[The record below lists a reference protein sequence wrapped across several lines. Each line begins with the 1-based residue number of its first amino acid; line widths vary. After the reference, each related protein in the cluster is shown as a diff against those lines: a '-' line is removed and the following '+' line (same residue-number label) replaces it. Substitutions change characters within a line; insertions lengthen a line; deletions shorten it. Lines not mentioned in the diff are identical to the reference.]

1 MAEKIE
7 LQIVADNADY
17 IQKTKQVEEATKSM
31 QRSVQGGDRRSK
43 GLIEEQI
50 EALKKLEKQRLKT
63 NDEKQLIKLNQRIAE
78 GNKNLKEFYNTGLKV
93 EETTK
98 KQAKSTN
105 ELWNGVKK
113 LAAAYLTVNGA
124 IKIFKAVMAS
134 TQTTGDFLKREITGL
149 KFALDE
155 LWRSIAT
162 GKTSLKDL
170 ANGLKEARQAGREY
184 ADEQDY
190 ISDRQRELTLRE
202 GERKVQLAELAKIY
216 RNTGLAYSERAAAAE
231 EYIAKTKE
239 GETEAIELAE
249 LRLESELKRTRQ
261 IMGIR
266 SDASEEEI
274 KAANEEIKL
283 NLQRNKVF
291 KENEEAINRYRTAV
305 ANLAAEEA
313 KRAEVSISPEGVAMP
328 TSGGPDATLVKLY
341 KDQIAGTSEE
351 IIKLSDELENWNLVV
366 DDQRGR
372 IADAMNEIQNKRAEA
387 VTSTIRA
394 NIAIEMA
401 NTELE
406 KAEKK
411 TDDERLK
418 NLQKFVEETAKLR
431 DQYEQDQIEQL
442 SGVERIRAEQEYEIR
457 QIQLLEDHLRTIG
470 DLTEEHYRYLDGL
483 RASANLRAERAVR
496 TEQQDEINYWNDFY
510 DKALGERMK
519 FYDFREELDLKTAE
533 LAGELSGQ
541 KELEIQRK
549 WLAARLELIKNSKDP
564 ELQARA
570 EIMEADL
577 ALLDKQIQ
585 GSAAGKSIW
594 DKFGFTDEEA
604 DLTKQ
609 NLQSVFDTT
618 TQILDEIFAARVQD
632 AQRTRELL
640 DTQIAESQQALNTEV
655 ELAKLGYANNVDA
668 KRKELEALKTQRE
681 KALKEEEKALKA
693 QRAMDTAM
701 QVTSLI
707 TATAN
712 IIKGYSKLPVIGQ
725 VLAIAAI
732 ASMFAAFAAAK
743 VQAASAAKLAEGG
756 TGTDTGMIKGRTHQQ
771 GGERFLDHVEVERGE
786 MWGVLS
792 KRATAKYGK
801 QFNQI
806 VTSFNKDQIPVAQ
819 MSDVHNNILVDVSQ
833 TNERLD
839 RVQNE
844 LKKLNNHFGT
854 QSEVIETSTVR
865 IIKRGNKT
873 RIIRK

>member
-7 LQIVADNADY
+7 LQIVADNSNY
-17 IQKTKQVEEATKSM
+17 IQATKQVEQSTQSM
-31 QRSVQGGDRRSK
+31 QDKVLESQKSQKIVIDQTSD
-43 GLIEEQI
+43 
-50 EALKKLEKQRLKT
+50 AYKKLEKEKKKAFDTKPIDDQTKKTGEAADALQNMGGAAGGAVGKVRSLGAAFKALLANPIAIAIAAILAALSALVKIIKSTDKGTTELAARFAQFKTILDVLRQRVLNFSHAIGNLFKGNWKQAGEDMKSTFSGIGAEMRATTRAAYNYIYALDAIEDSET
-63 NDEKQLIKLNQRIAE
+63 NYISTAAENRKKIAE
-78 GNKNLKEFYNTGLKV
+78 LEYTAADR
-93 EETTK
+93 T
-98 KQAKSTN
+98 KSTN
-105 ELWNGVKK
+105 ERKKALQEAISIGEAELTYRKSQAQKLLTERIKNAVKGK
-113 LAAAYLTVNGA
+113 NIDEAELLAY
-124 IKIFKAVMAS
+124 IKM
-134 TQTTGDFLKREITGL
+134 T
-149 KFALDE
+149 
-155 LWRSIAT
+155 
-162 GKTSLKDL
+162 
-170 ANGLKEARQAGREY
+170 
-184 ADEQDY
+184 DEQRAQADSTLEDFRNRNEPIVKELEETY
-190 ISDRQRELTLRE
+190 ASWLDLSTRFFDENKRNQSRLSGLLEEGARERE
-202 GERKVQLAELAKIY
+202 E
-216 RNTGLAYSERAAAAE
+216 
-231 EYIAKTKE
+231 IAKK
-239 GETEAIELAE
+239 
-249 LRLESELKRTRQ
+249 SE
-261 IMGIR
+261 
-266 SDASEEEI
+266 
-274 KAANEEIKL
+274 
-283 NLQRNKVF
+283 
-291 KENEEAINRYRTAV
+291 
-305 ANLAAEEA
+305 
-313 KRAEVSISPEGVAMP
+313 
-328 TSGGPDATLVKLY
+328 
-341 KDQIAGTSEE
+341 
-351 IIKLSDELENWNLVV
+351 
-366 DDQRGR
+366 
-372 IADAMNEIQNKRAEA
+372 
-387 VTSTIRA
+387 
-394 NIAIEMA
+394 
-401 NTELE
+401 
-406 KAEKK
+406 
-411 TDDERLK
+411 DERLK
-418 NLQKFVEETAKLR
+418 NLKEFTDASLKLQEEYDNAVIAGMAGEAGITAER
-431 DQYEQDQIEQL
+431 EFQL
-442 SGVERIRAEQEYEIR
+442 R
-457 QIQLLEDHLRTIG
+457 QIQLLEDHLKSLGT
-470 DLTEEHYRYLDGL
+470 LTEEHYKYLDGL
-483 RASANLRAERAVR
+483 RASANLNAERAIRV
-496 TEQQDEINYWNDFY
+496 EQQAQIDDWNDFY
-510 DKALGERMK
+510 GEAISERMK
-519 FYDFREELDLKTAE
+519 FYDFREELDIKTAE

-712 IIKGYSKLPVIGQ
+712 IIKGYSKLPLIGQ

-792 KRATAKYGK
+792 QKATQKYGK
-801 QFNQI
+801 QFNQV
-806 VTSFNKDQIPVAQ
+806 VTSFNKDRMPVMQTA
-819 MSDVHNNILVDVSQ
+819 SYDNNIIVDVNQ

-839 RVQNE
+839 KVEYQ
-844 LKKLNNHFGT
+844 LVKLNRHFAG
-854 QSEVIETSTVR
+854 QDKVIETATAR
-865 IIKRGNKT
+865 IEKRGNRT
-873 RIIRK
+873 RIVRK

>member
-17 IQKTKQVEEATKSM
+17 IKKVGEINKATDSM
-31 QRSVQGGDRRSK
+31 QSNAEESLKKQKQTIDQTTVAYQKAAKEKNKAFDTKGMDQHTKKTQETAAAIESVGGASGAAVGKVKSLSTAFKALLANPVALAITAIIGAFTGLVKLIKSTDSGANALAARFEQLKALMDVVRQRVLTFGSAIGNVFKGNWKQAGEDMRNTFKDIGDQMATATRAAYEYTYAIDAIEDAEANYVSQSAELRNQIAKLEYTAQDRSK
-43 GLIEEQI
+43 TTTERKKALQDALALGLEEVKAQ
-50 EALKKLEKQRLKT
+50 
-63 NDEKQLIKLNQRIAE
+63 
-78 GNKNLKEFYNTGLKV
+78 KEFTRQKLDAEILYLAQKNKV
-93 EETTK
+93 TEQEVLAYIKMTDEERK
-98 KQAKSTN
+98 NADQA
-105 ELWNGVKK
+105 
-113 LAAAYLTVNGA
+113 
-124 IKIFKAVMAS
+124 
-134 TQTTGDFLKREITGL
+134 
-149 KFALDE
+149 
-155 LWRSIAT
+155 
-162 GKTSLKDL
+162 LKDL
-170 ANGLKEARQAGREY
+170 YNRNEDKVNSIDQMYATFIDLDTRYYEENKRNISRLSGFEEEANREAN
-184 ADEQDY
+184 
-190 ISDRQRELTLRE
+190 
-202 GERKVQLAELAKIY
+202 ERRKK
-216 RNTGLAYSERAAAAE
+216 
-231 EYIAKTKE
+231 
-239 GETEAIELAE
+239 TEAE
-249 LRLESELKRTRQ
+249 RLENLKKF
-261 IMGIR
+261 I
-266 SDASEEEI
+266 
-274 KAANEEIKL
+274 
-283 NLQRNKVF
+283 
-291 KENEEAINRYRTAV
+291 
-305 ANLAAEEA
+305 
-313 KRAEVSISPEGVAMP
+313 
-328 TSGGPDATLVKLY
+328 DAT
-341 KDQIAGTSEE
+341 A
-351 IIKLSDELENWNLVV
+351 
-366 DDQRGR
+366 
-372 IADAMNEIQNKRAEA
+372 A
-387 VTSTIRA
+387 
-394 NIAIEMA
+394 
-401 NTELE
+401 
-406 KAEKK
+406 
-411 TDDERLK
+411 
-418 NLQKFVEETAKLR
+418 LQ
-431 DQYEQDQIEQL
+431 
-442 SGVERIRAEQEYEIR
+442 QEYEKTVISGLEGTERINAEREFQLR
-457 QIQLLEDHLRTIG
+457 QIQLLEDHLKSLGT
-470 DLTEEHYRYLDGL
+470 LTEEHYKYLDGL
-483 RASANLRAERAVR
+483 RASANLNAERAIRV
-496 TEQQDEINYWNDFY
+496 EQQTQIDDWNDFY
-510 DKALGERMK
+510 GEAISERMK
-519 FYDFREELDLKTAE
+519 FYDFREELDIKTAE
-533 LAGELSGQ
+533 LSGELSGQ